1 MFLSFLSVAHGH
13 PYNLLLI
20 NLIIQYISL
29 RKYSSS
35 ITPVSIWYPKS
46 NNSHRLLYCVWH
58 IFRIYEVKVKGE
70 IEAKCEDKLL
80 GINLVRYM
88 LGGLLSDHELTF

>member
-1 MFLSFLSVAHGH
+1 MFLSFLSVAYGH

-29 RKYSSS
+29 RKYTS
-35 ITPVSIWYPKS
+35 ITPVARDGSLSIWYPKS

-80 GINLVRYM
+80 GINLVR
-88 LGGLLSDHELTF
+88 

>member
-29 RKYSSS
+29 RKYTS
-35 ITPVSIWYPKS
+35 ITPVARDGTLSIWYPQ
-46 NNSHRLLYCVWH
+46 VQ
-58 IFRIYEVKVKGE
+58 
-70 IEAKCEDKLL
+70 
-80 GINLVRYM
+80 
-88 LGGLLSDHELTF
+88 